1 VAQTDTEGAVGLS
14 VGASIQAGGQP
25 PAAGLLPCCGPARVL
40 ASAPPFANTRAQV
53 AHCRLPQ
60 NDRDRSR
67 GWLGERRPT
76 QQVWIPVSSPR
87 GHIRHSLRLPAI
99 LKYNVNEHFHI
110 PSTGSCNIVS
120 ARLAGRSTSRQ
131 WDLRCLPTKKSL
143 RRARV
148 LQHPDGGRD
157 HEPDEQHSVAS
168 SHHAA
173 GKEDCQSKRSRLC
186 TAQHGSSRF
195 SSVGRAH
202 HS

>member
-1 VAQTDTEGAVGLS
+1 MRVAAAPIGRIGCDGQSPQLQHIRRRIRSGPDGHGGSRGTVRRSLDPS
-14 VGASIQAGGQP
+14 AGGQP

-120 ARLAGRSTSRQ
+120 ARLAGRSTFRHVGSPMSPHEEIFAACAGAAASR
-131 WDLRCLPTKKSL
+131 W
-143 RRARV
+143 RAR
-148 LQHPDGGRD
+148 
-157 HEPDEQHSVAS
+157 S
-168 SHHAA
+168 
-173 GKEDCQSKRSRLC
+173 
-186 TAQHGSSRF
+186 
-195 SSVGRAH
+195 
-202 HS
+202 